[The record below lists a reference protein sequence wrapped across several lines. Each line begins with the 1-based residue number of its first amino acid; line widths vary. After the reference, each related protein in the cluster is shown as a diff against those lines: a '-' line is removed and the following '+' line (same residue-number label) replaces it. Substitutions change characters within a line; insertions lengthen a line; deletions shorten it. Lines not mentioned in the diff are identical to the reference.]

1 MRAKREYGDYQTPEF
16 FSKAVCTYLK
26 ETRKLTPTL
35 IIEPT
40 CGKGSFLKSSLI
52 FNAQKIIG
60 IEVNPKYCALCA
72 QEINSPRVK
81 IINANF
87 FEVNLDKVIEDDEEI
102 LIVGNPPWVNNSTLA
117 ALESQNLPL
126 KENFKGLKGIEAL
139 TGASNFDIC
148 ESIILKLIA
157 LVSNKKATVAMLCK
171 TSVARNVFAEL
182 RRTNISFKSCEIIKF
197 NAQQVFEICVS
208 ACLLVIKF
216 EGQSKASQV
225 CKIYDFD
232 KPCKLK
238 NTLLYK
244 AGQVFSQNALN
255 TEDFLGICCFKW
267 RQGIK
272 HDCAKVMELTQNG
285 ESFINGLKETVSL
298 ESTYLYPLVKSSMF
312 KVPILNDFSK
322 FVIVTQKKIRDDTAH
337 LEFDAP
343 KTWEYLK
350 AHQEYFLK
358 RKSSI
363 YKNAPPFSMFGVG
376 DYAFAKYKVGLSG
389 FYKKPLFS
397 LLVAKDHQA
406 VMVDDTCYFI
416 GFDEFSDAYTAML
429 ILNSQKVQD
438 FLISMAFL
446 DAKRPYTI
454 KVLERIDFNK
464 IVKALTLTE
473 LKDTEEKLG
482 LKPYITETMLE
493 NFAKLVEF
501 KA

>member
-1 MRAKREYGDYQTPEF
+1 MIHGQR
-16 FSKAVCTYLK
+16 
-26 ETRKLTPTL
+26 
-35 IIEPT
+35 IEP
-40 CGKGSFLKSSLI
+40 
-52 FNAQKIIG
+52 
-60 IEVNPKYCALCA
+60 
-72 QEINSPRVK
+72 
-81 IINANF
+81 
-87 FEVNLDKVIEDDEEI
+87 
-102 LIVGNPPWVNNSTLA
+102 
-117 ALESQNLPL
+117 
-126 KENFKGLKGIEAL
+126 
-139 TGASNFDIC
+139 
-148 ESIILKLIA
+148 
-157 LVSNKKATVAMLCK
+157 
-171 TSVARNVFAEL
+171 
-182 RRTNISFKSCEIIKF
+182 
-197 NAQQVFEICVS
+197 
-208 ACLLVIKF
+208 
-216 EGQSKASQV
+216 QV

-244 AGQVFSQNALN
+244 AGQVYSEHALN
-255 TEDFLGICCFKW
+255 TEDFLGTCCFKW

-272 HDCAKVMELTQNG
+272 HDCAKVMELTRNG
-285 ESFINGLKETVSL
+285 ESFINGFKERVNL
-298 ESTYLYPLVKSSMF
+298 EPSYLYPLVKSSMF

-337 LEFDAP
+337 LEFDTP

-389 FYKKPLFS
+389 FYKKALFS

-482 LKPYITETMLE
+482 LKPYKTETMLE